1 MAELRDLTPEAAP
14 APIIIKKIKKHA
26 GGHHG
31 GAWKVAYADFVTAMM
46 AFFLLLW
53 LLNATTEEQKMGIS
67 NYFAPASPS
76 ATNSGSGKPLGG
88 LTLSVEGAMQSS
100 SSPVGVVVSIP
111 RPKETELDDDEETDD
126 NPFKIPEEELLTFDG
141 LGEEELSERFAEIEE
156 AEFAKAEKALRQAIA
171 ETPELEGF
179 ANNVVIDRTPEGMR
193 IQIVDQT
200 QVSMFP
206 RGSSAMYK
214 HTQALMDQVA
224 KVIGNL
230 PNRIAITGHT
240 DATKYANPDGYGNW
254 ELSADR
260 ANASRRALL
269 DMGLPARRIALVMG
283 KSDREPLIKD
293 NPKDP
298 RNRRIGIV
306 LLHETYTPPKNQPK
320 KPAKQQAEADSNP
333 DK

>member
-1 MAELRDLTPEAAP
+1 MADAAGNLP
-14 APIIIKKIKKHA
+14 APIIIKKGKKHHA
-26 GGHHG
+26 AHHG

-53 LLNATTEEQKMGIS
+53 LLNATTEEQKQGIS

-76 ATNSGSGKPLGG
+76 ATKSGSGAPLGG
-88 LTLSVEGAMQSS
+88 LTLSVEGAMQSAT
-100 SSPVGVVVSIP
+100 SPVGVVLSIP
-111 RPKETELDDDEETDD
+111 RPAKPDEELDEEDTDD
-126 NPFKIPEEELLTFDG
+126 NPFKIPEEELLANSG
-141 LGEEELSERFAEIEE
+141 LSEEELRERFAEIEE
-156 AEFAKAEKALRQAIA
+156 GEFAKAEKALRQAIK
-171 ETPELEGF
+171 ESPELEGF
-179 ANNVVIDRTPEGMR
+179 ANNLVIDRTPEGMR

-200 QVSMFP
+200 QISMFP
-206 RGSSAMYK
+206 RGSSAMYR
-214 HTQALMDQVA
+214 HTKALMEQVS
-224 KVIGNL
+224 KVIGKL

-306 LLHETYTPPKNQPK
+306 LLHETYRPPK
-320 KPAKQQAEADSNP
+320 KPAKQQADTDENP
-333 DK
+333 NK

>member
-1 MAELRDLTPEAAP
+1 MADDKGNAAGNVP
-14 APIIIKKIKKHA
+14 VPIIIKKIKKHG

-53 LLNATTEEQKMGIS
+53 LLNATTEEQKQGIS

-76 ATNSGSGKPLGG
+76 ATNSGSGGPLGG
-88 LTLSVEGAMQSS
+88 MTLSVEGAMQSAT
-100 SSPVGVVVSIP
+100 SPIGVVLSIP
-111 RPKETELDDDEETDD
+111 RPAKPDEEQEEDTDE
-126 NPFKIPEEELLTFDG
+126 NPFKIPEEELLANGG
-141 LGEEELSERFAEIEE
+141 LSEEELRERFAEIEE
-156 AEFAKAEKALRQAIA
+156 GEFTKAENALRQAIKEA
-171 ETPELEGF
+171 PELEGF
-179 ANNVVIDRTPEGMR
+179 ANNLVIDRTPEGMR

-206 RGSSAMYK
+206 RGSSAMYR
-214 HTQALMDQVA
+214 HTKALMEQVA

-240 DATKYANPDGYGNW
+240 DATKYANSDGYGNW
-254 ELSADR
+254 ELSTDR

-293 NPKDP
+293 NPRDP

-306 LLHETYTPPKNQPK
+306 LLHETYRPPK
-320 KPAKQQAEADSNP
+320 KPVKQQADSDKNP
-333 DK
+333 NN